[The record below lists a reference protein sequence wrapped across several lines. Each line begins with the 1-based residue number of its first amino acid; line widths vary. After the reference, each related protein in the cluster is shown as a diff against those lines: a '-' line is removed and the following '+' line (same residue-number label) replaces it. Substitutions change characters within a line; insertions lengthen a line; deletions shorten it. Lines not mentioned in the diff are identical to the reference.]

1 MNKRVFFQLSDS
13 SEPSSPEPEI
23 ESVYMVET
31 DNFVQQDFET
41 SDELKAVTQEVIK
54 TIRDIIVSQS
64 LIILLLE

>member
-1 MNKRVFFQLSDS
+1 MFFFQLSDS

>member
-1 MNKRVFFQLSDS
+1 
-13 SEPSSPEPEI
+13 
-23 ESVYMVET
+23 MVET